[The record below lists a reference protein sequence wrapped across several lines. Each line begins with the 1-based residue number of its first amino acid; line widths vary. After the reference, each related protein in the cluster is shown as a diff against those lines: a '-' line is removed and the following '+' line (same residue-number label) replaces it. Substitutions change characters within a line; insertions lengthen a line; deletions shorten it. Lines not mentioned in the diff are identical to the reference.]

1 MWVLFPHV
9 QRDPQNIELTP
20 AADTSTEGSLDQQH
34 VLERFADTV
43 YTHNQPSALS
53 YNISDL
59 IQHTA
64 ILRNIFLDIRQLKCF
79 DFSLC
84 FFLFVCFARLK
95 QLEQEVVGGEQAR
108 NKELQQRHR
117 QRKNLA
123 DQRKD
128 HLIRALSE
136 DGVESE
142 NVLLNVYNSIQEEVY
157 GKSQMLLKVQGKVGR
172 PF

>member
-1 MWVLFPHV
+1 MFWKGLW
-9 QRDPQNIELTP
+9 
-20 AADTSTEGSLDQQH
+20 TSLQH
-34 VLERFADTV
+34 CLCF
-43 YTHNQPSALS
+43 
-53 YNISDL
+53 
-59 IQHTA
+59 
-64 ILRNIFLDIRQLKCF
+64 RQLKCF
-79 DFSLC
+79 DVSLWVY
-84 FFLFVCFARLK
+84 FFARLK

-108 NKELQQRHR
+108 NNELQRRHR

-157 GKSQMLLKVQGKVGR
+157 GKSQMLLKVQGKVGGLLGR
-172 PF
+172 TIWSVAGIK

>member
-1 MWVLFPHV
+1 MSGSHQWLM
-9 QRDPQNIELTP
+9 P
-20 AADTSTEGSLDQQH
+20 ALMDLWTSDMFWKGLWTQ
-34 VLERFADTV
+34 F
-43 YTHNQPSALS
+43 THINQPSALPVLTLS
-53 YNISDL
+53 NTIL
-59 IQHTA
+59 A
-64 ILRNIFLDIRQLKCF
+64 ILRTFFYTLGNSNALILVCGFIF
-79 DFSLC
+79 
-84 FFLFVCFARLK
+84 FARLK

-108 NKELQQRHR
+108 NNELQRRHR

-157 GKSQMLLKVQGKVGR
+157 GKSQMLLKVQGKVGGQLGR
-172 PF
+172 TIWSVAGIK

>member
-1 MWVLFPHV
+1 M
-9 QRDPQNIELTP
+9 
-20 AADTSTEGSLDQQH
+20 
-34 VLERFADTV
+34 
-43 YTHNQPSALS
+43 
-53 YNISDL
+53 
-59 IQHTA
+59 
-64 ILRNIFLDIRQLKCF
+64 
-79 DFSLC
+79 
-84 FFLFVCFARLK
+84 
-95 QLEQEVVGGEQAR
+95 VGGEQAR

-172 PF
+172 LF